1 MTTDIT
7 DCTDVNHERKRE
19 DSCNSCNLWSKEKTD
34 NFLSIGIS
42 EEKMIS
48 RKSILKFLKGE
59 RFVIVWWT
67 LHLVG
72 LLLIFG
78 GRYPGILLLDLWL
91 ACSIACFALGS
102 RRIKK
107 LGAICLAF
115 YAFFTLIVA
124 GAMVYYLVY
133 DGGCDSEVVIGF
145 ILPLLFITLVNL
157 LIGFRTIKILKCG

>member
-1 MTTDIT
+1 MASENSIWKF
-7 DCTDVNHERKRE
+7 VKSER
-19 DSCNSCNLWSKEKTD
+19 L
-34 NFLSIGIS
+34 
-42 EEKMIS
+42 
-48 RKSILKFLKGE
+48 
-59 RFVIVWWT
+59 VIVWWT
-67 LHLVG
+67 IQFVG

-78 GRYPGILLLDLWL
+78 FRYPGVLLVNLWL
-91 ACSIACFALGS
+91 AVSIACFALGS

-157 LIGFRTIKILKCG
+157 LIDFRTIKILKCE

>member
-1 MTTDIT
+1 MAS
-7 DCTDVNHERKRE
+7 K
-19 DSCNSCNLWSKEKTD
+19 DSIW
-34 NFLSIGIS
+34 
-42 EEKMIS
+42 
-48 RKSILKFLKGE
+48 KFVKGE
-59 RFVIVWWT
+59 RLIIVWWT

-72 LLLIFG
+72 LLLMFG

>member
-1 MTTDIT
+1 MAS
-7 DCTDVNHERKRE
+7 K
-19 DSCNSCNLWSKEKTD
+19 DSIW
-34 NFLSIGIS
+34 
-42 EEKMIS
+42 
-48 RKSILKFLKGE
+48 KFVKGE
-59 RFVIVWWT
+59 RLIIVWWT

-124 GAMVYYLVY
+124 GVIVYYFVY
-133 DGGCDSEVVIGF
+133 DGGVISEVVFYF
-145 ILPLLFITLVNL
+145 ILPILFITLLNL
-157 LIGFRTIKILKCG
+157 LMAFRAIKLLAKKDDSV

>member
-1 MTTDIT
+1 MVSYCEQLSSVKKQLAAKNIPFLS
-7 DCTDVNHERKRE
+7 CFPCSRKTLR
-19 DSCNSCNLWSKEKTD
+19 LRVLKKIMASKE
-34 NFLSIGIS
+34 SIWKFVKS
-42 EEKMIS
+42 ERLI
-48 RKSILKFLKGE
+48 
-59 RFVIVWWT
+59 IVWWT
-67 LHLVG
+67 LHFVG

>member
-1 MTTDIT
+1 MASENSIWKF
-7 DCTDVNHERKRE
+7 VKSER
-19 DSCNSCNLWSKEKTD
+19 L
-34 NFLSIGIS
+34 I
-42 EEKMIS
+42 
-48 RKSILKFLKGE
+48 
-59 RFVIVWWT
+59 IVWWT

-124 GAMVYYLVY
+124 GAMVYYLVSDGFFNYVKSNSRQATITNLGLKEIRRMPIPTPSLDEQQSIVDTLDSLKSKVDRLQANY
-133 DGGCDSEVVIGF
+133 DKISQECDALKQA
-145 ILPLLFITLVNL
+145 ILRQVFE
-157 LIGFRTIKILKCG
+157 